1 MEEQQEEK
9 EKYVLE
15 LKGMSLRAAAEVPL
29 RT

>member
-15 LKGMSLRAAAEVPL
+15 LKGVSLGAVPEVPL